1 MECNDCEIEP
11 KKQKQ
16 KRILPQWIIDSN
28 KKIII
33 KNKETPCTEKI
44 VCAKPKREEKK
55 NEKVNLIKKMFEK
68 KMENNKKDDEMKNNF
83 RKKMP
88 KLVI

>member
-1 MECNDCEIEP
+1 MNSYGMECNYCELEL

-33 KNKETPCTEKI
+33 KKNPSTEKI
-44 VCAKPKREEKK
+44 ACAKPKKEEKK
-55 NEKVNLIKKMFEK
+55 KMKK
-68 KMENNKKDDEMKNNF
+68 
-83 RKKMP
+83 
-88 KLVI
+88 